1 MNDKVID
8 LAELHKQERDQD
20 LALLSHC
27 ETLTSQG
34 AKRDFCESINCPWDE
49 YKRLCRKY
57 KTLLKIYRKAKAK
70 VTPKKFEMKLE
81 ELIKREGLN

>member
-27 ETLTSQG
+27 ESLTSQG
-34 AKRDFCESINCPWDE
+34 AKRDFCESIECPWDE

-57 KTLLKIYRKAKAK
+57 KRVLKMYRAAKTRTSPEEFK
-70 VTPKKFEMKLE
+70 SQLE
-81 ELIKREGLN
+81 GLIKREGLN